1 MPIYMIKLKPSAT
14 AKDIQMVK
22 DNAVSNG
29 GTVTHEYK
37 LIKGFAIAMPEGVTS
52 MSFVEEH
59 PHVEHVELDQT
70 IKM

>member
-1 MPIYMIKLKPSAT
+1 MPTYMIKLKPSAT
-14 AKDIQMVK
+14 AEDIQAVK

-29 GTVTHEYK
+29 GTITHEYK
-37 LIKGFAIAMPEGVTS
+37 LLKGFAVAMPERVTS
-52 MSFVEEH
+52 MSFVEDH